1 MKNLKNYGNL
11 FYLFRREFL
20 RFWDCDVEK
29 SDVRGDFPL
38 LLKSILAKK
47 NDITCRKNKNLGGFE
62 PRYTVRN
69 NFRCGI
75 GKGT

>member
-29 SDVRGDFPL
+29 SDMRGDFPL
-38 LLKSILAKK
+38 ALNQFWLKKTILLVERIR
-47 NDITCRKNKNLGGFE
+47 I
-62 PRYTVRN
+62 
-69 NFRCGI
+69 
-75 GKGT
+75 